1 MRDPSFENIQI
12 EEERLMAAILIGV
25 YAGMN
30 CAQIDEDDDHLVDSV
45 SNLYEYWNLVKDM
58 EIPYTETGMVNTE
71 MWRDSVWCAIKDKY
85 NLDF

>member
-1 MRDPSFENIQI
+1 MKNSNLKTFEI
-12 EEERLMAAILIGV
+12 EEERLMAAILTGV

-58 EIPYTETGMVNTE
+58 EIPYTETGLVDTE
-71 MWRDSVWCAIKDKY
+71 MWRDSVWCAVKDKY
-85 NLDF
+85 NLYY